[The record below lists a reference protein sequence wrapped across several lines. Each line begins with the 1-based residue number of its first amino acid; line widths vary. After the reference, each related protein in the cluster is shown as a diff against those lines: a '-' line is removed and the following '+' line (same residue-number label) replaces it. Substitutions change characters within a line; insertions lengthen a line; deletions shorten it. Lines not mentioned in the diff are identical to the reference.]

1 MLSEI
6 LAAPVSAALMT
17 VSSWVPYL
25 LGLVLVALDIP
36 IADFLPGIL
45 DRHPAAVFISPV

>member
-6 LAAPVSAALMT
+6 LAAPVSAAPVT

-25 LGLVLVALDIP
+25 LGFVLVALGIP
-36 IADFLPGIL
+36 FAYFLPKTL